1 MSATDLALEDDEDYD
16 GDGDDDDYYDGLNN
30 HEPNQI
36 SLLK

>member
-16 GDGDDDDYYDGLNN
+16 GDGDDDDYYDGLDN
-30 HEPNQI
+30 HEHNQI

>member
-30 HEPNQI
+30 HEHNQN
-36 SLLK
+36 LF